1 MTEFS
6 AENFN
11 FDMVKDP
18 ACFAVN
24 REMPHAD
31 HLPCRS
37 VEEAL

>member
-24 REMPHAD
+24 RD
-31 HLPCRS
+31 RKS
-37 VEEAL
+37 VV